1 MPQLCIVLRHCGVIE
16 PTRIDTYIKRDGFQ
30 ALKKARSMK
39 PEQVIEEIKASS
51 LRGRGGA
58 GFPCG
63 SKWEL
68 ARNSPGDEKYLICN
82 ADEGEVG
89 TFKDRYILESD
100 PFSLVEGM
108 SIAGYAIGA
117 RHGYIYLRAE
127 YHHLL
132 GTLLAAIDQAQ
143 SAGHLNGFDIHV
155 QEGAGAYV
163 CGEESALMESIEG
176 KRGEVR
182 YRPPFPPTKGLWGK
196 PTIINNVETLMNIPP
211 IMLNGAEWFKKIG
224 TERSKGTKV
233 FSVSGDVDKPG
244 VYELELGSTLRE
256 LVEDLA
262 EARNIKAIQVGGA
275 TGRIVPFSMINTP
288 LSFETILGAGAITVF
303 DESRDILEIV
313 YKTLEFLAEESCG
326 KCLPC
331 REGLLQLKA
340 LYDGIVKGHGVMSD
354 LDKIERLSKAMQES
368 CLCALG
374 TSAPNPVLSTLRF
387 FRDEYEE
394 HIRDKRC
401 RAGICKALTRL
412 WIEPDKC
419 IACGK
424 CIPVCPTDA
433 ITGAKKT
440 PHVLD
445 QANCIVC
452 GSCVEI
458 CPVDCIQVEASKQA
472 EGVRS

>member
-1 MPQLCIVLRHCGVIE
+1 MPQLHIVLRNCGVID

-30 ALKKARSMK
+30 ALNKARGMK
-39 PEQVIEEIKASS
+39 PEQVIEEIKASN

-63 SKWEL
+63 LKWEL
-68 ARNSPGDEKYLICN
+68 AKNSPGDEKYLICN

-100 PFSLVEGM
+100 PFSLVEGI

-117 RHGYIYLRAE
+117 RCGYIYLRAE

-132 GTLLAAIDQAQ
+132 GSLLAVIEQAR
-143 SAGHLNGFDIHV
+143 SAGHLDGFDIHV
-155 QEGAGAYV
+155 QEGAGAYI

-196 PTIINNVETLMNIPP
+196 PTVINNVETLMNIPP
-211 IMLNGAEWFKKIG
+211 IMLNGAGWFKKIG

-262 EARNIKAIQVGGA
+262 GARNIKAIQVGGA

-313 YKTLEFLAEESCG
+313 CKTLEFLAEESCG
-326 KCLPC
+326 KCAPC
-331 REGLLQLKA
+331 REGTTA
-340 LYDGIVKGHGVMSD
+340 LVEILNTIRNGGGRRGDIVD
-354 LDKIERLSKAMQES
+354 IEELSRAMMLS
-368 CLCALG
+368 SLCGLG
-374 TSAPNPVLSTLRF
+374 QGAPNPVVDTLQY
-387 FRDEYEE
+387 FRADYES
-394 HIRDKRC
+394 
-401 RAGICKALTRL
+401 RL
-412 WIEPDKC
+412 ATK
-419 IACGK
+419 
-424 CIPVCPTDA
+424 
-433 ITGAKKT
+433 
-440 PHVLD
+440 
-445 QANCIVC
+445 
-452 GSCVEI
+452 
-458 CPVDCIQVEASKQA
+458 
-472 EGVRS
+472 EGVK